1 MPYGREIF
9 WVRELQYLKT
19 EFEIF
24 GSALPPQDVTKE
36 PFFRIEKA
44 MYYSAFTLRK
54 LIEASRI
61 SKELKKLRLNC
72 EVHPSQ
78 DQPQVI
84 DGIVS
89 FCYGSYAVT
98 HKTFLLRQVCDELV
112 HAADFMVIGYVDN
125 LIFASDK
132 NMKTRYLSLKL
143 SDWLAV
149 INKAIS
155 IPEV

>member
-1 MPYGREIF
+1 MRLRVAVPFQRLTQISNER
-9 WVRELQYLKT
+9 VR
-19 EFEIF
+19 
-24 GSALPPQDVTKE
+24 
-36 PFFRIEKA
+36 
-44 MYYSAFTLRK
+44 
-54 LIEASRI
+54 LIIRI
-61 SKELKKLRLNC
+61 SRNNNAKKLRLNC
-72 EVHPSQ
+72 EAHPSQ

-84 DGIVS
+84 DGIVR